1 MANEDYDIETEYV
14 PFLHGGNRRRFLEC
28 GDLCRLGFVDLL
40 QMLKRTAELLAALER
55 VRPAAAEKKAAAE
68 AKRIAREAEEE
79 ARAARA
85 LQDAAELGEGKGAPV
100 EPEAKGGA
108 ADDFEG
114 RAAAVVARVKAGLAM
129 EGSAS

>member
-1 MANEDYDIETEYV
+1 MIRAVATTKPAASIARPRRYSI
-14 PFLHGGNRRRFLEC
+14 HG
-28 GDLCRLGFVDLL
+28 
-40 QMLKRTAELLAALER
+40 TAAPPSFGQLLAALER

-114 RAAAVVARVKAGLAM
+114 RAIVAGPNW
-129 EGSAS
+129 